1 MFLPSQICC
10 SCSDGAHL
18 WWIGDDLRSS
28 AGVNVPD
35 GDPWRSGGVRVPF
48 LEFYADRETTCKRC
62 YGGGIDHIESWKGVV
77 GGSTLGDRLWNVTW
91 IKTLRNGILDELL
104 FDLLLFVPISE
115 VLLNFLNP
123 AAPSLSL
130 LIRID
135 GEERSGVQ
143 RAASSRSTIVLQ
155 VALNRERPPPAH
167 PLCCK

>member
-1 MFLPSQICC
+1 M
-10 SCSDGAHL
+10 G
-18 WWIGDDLRSS
+18 GNRSH
-28 AGVNVPD
+28 
-35 GDPWRSGGVRVPF
+35 RIMERGG
-48 LEFYADRETTCKRC
+48 
-62 YGGGIDHIESWKGVV
+62 

-135 GEERSGVQ
+135 GEREKWRPTCDLLPLNHC
-143 RAASSRSTIVLQ
+143 AASSSQ
-155 VALNRERPPPAH
+155 
-167 PLCCK
+167 